1 MDLTCCTFC
10 LQYAPKLIPA
20 TLRWQ
25 TPPKP
30 NLRTVSNNHATTS
43 TTRMVVK
50 ARGGGGGGA
59 RRGAAEA
66 DTAVVEK
73 PKIKRFQLSE
83 GHPGPFGAT
92 LLDGGVNFAI
102 YSANAVSATLCL
114 ITFSDLQQNRV
125 TEQISLDPLT
135 NKTGDVWH
143 VFLRGDFKD
152 MLYGYIFDGKFSPEK
167 GHYYDS
173 SKILLDPYAKAV
185 ISRGEFGALGPEDNC
200 WPQMACMVPTSEDEF
215 DWEGDLPLRYSQRDL
230 IIYEMHVRGFTRHE
244 SSRTEFPGTY
254 RGVVEKLDHLKELG
268 VNCIELM
275 PCHEFNELEYYS
287 YNSILGDYKLNFW
300 GYSTVNFF
308 SPMIRYSSSG
318 MHNCG
323 RDAVN
328 EFKYLVKEAHKR
340 GIEVFMDVVFNH
352 TAEGNENGPI
362 LSFRGVDNSVYYML
376 APKGEY
382 YNYSGCGNTFN
393 CNHPVVR
400 QFILDCLR
408 YWVTEMHV
416 DGFRFDLASIMTR
429 SSSLWDLVNVFGNPL
444 KGDLITTGTPL
455 SSPPLIDMMSNDPV
469 LRGVKL
475 IAEAWDTGGLY
486 QVGSFPHWGI
496 WSEWNGKY
504 RDIVRQFIKGTDGF
518 SGAFAECLCGSP
530 NLYQEGG
537 RKPWNS
543 INFVCAHDGFTL
555 ADLVTYNNKHNLANG
570 EDNNDGES
578 HNNSW
583 NCGQEGEF
591 ASISVKKLRK
601 RQMRN
606 FFLCLM
612 VSQTH
617 TPLTQRD
624 TCWTCQKN
632 LKKRR
637 LDTQDT
643 FGHAMG
649 VFFSFAFSSLNLESK
664 LEHKTQINPSLKSR
678 FLNPVKDINMLIWS
692 WTDDLPIYI
701 YFIHFGIIFT
711 YIFVIILGIP
721 MICMGDEYG
730 HTKGGNNNTY
740 CHDNYINY
748 FRWDKKEECSSDFFR
763 FCCLMTKFR
772 RECESLG
779 LNDFPTA
786 ERLQWHGHTP
796 GMPDWSDRSRFVAFT
811 LIDSVKGEI
820 YVAFNTSYL
829 PVTITLP
836 ERPGYRWEPLVD
848 TSKPAP
854 FDFLSEE
861 LKERDIAIKQYVQ
874 FLDANLY
881 PMLSYS
887 TIILLLSPDGNA

>member
-20 TLRWQ
+20 TLRRQ

-612 VSQTH
+612 VSQ
-617 TPLTQRD
+617 
-624 TCWTCQKN
+624 
-632 LKKRR
+632 
-637 LDTQDT
+637 
-643 FGHAMG
+643 
-649 VFFSFAFSSLNLESK
+649 
-664 LEHKTQINPSLKSR
+664 
-678 FLNPVKDINMLIWS
+678 
-692 WTDDLPIYI
+692 
-701 YFIHFGIIFT
+701 
-711 YIFVIILGIP
+711 GIP

-748 FRWDKKEECSSDFFR
+748 FQWDKKEECSSDFFR

-836 ERPGYRWEPLVD
+836 EHPGYRWEPLVD

-887 TIILLLSPDGNA
+887 SIILLLSPDGNA